1 MSPNPDTQMLFGL
14 VATLGLLSA
23 ATTTAFLAPSGS
35 TGLRR
40 AAARAATARRF
51 GRAGVQMMAGE
62 KKYQVVLVRHGEST
76 WNDENR
82 FTGWYDCP
90 LSEKGLKEAREAGK
104 ILKVR
109 GVWGYR
115 YACGGIAQGRD
126 RGSKV
131 ELAPDRPSHV
141 HSTLPTNRKRTSS
154 STWRTRRCCGG
165 PSTRCGWCWRSWT

>member
-1 MSPNPDTQMLFGL
+1 MLLGL
-14 VATLGLLSA
+14 VATLGLLTTS
-23 ATTTAFLAPSGS
+23 TTAFVAPAPS

-40 AAARAATARRF
+40 AAATASATARRF
-51 GRAGVQMMAGE
+51 GGRSGMMQMMAGE

-109 GVWGYR
+109 CIDCCWGGVVLS
-115 YACGGIAQGRD
+115 D
-126 RGSKV
+126 GS
-131 ELAPDRPSHV
+131 
-141 HSTLPTNRKRTSS
+141 
-154 STWRTRRCCGG
+154 
-165 PSTRCGWCWRSWT
+165 SWAG